1 MAETAHQDVSE
12 LVAFTANTSMD
23 AEFDGLTE
31 SARTSALRR
40 WLRAEDQAAAVDVSF
55 RHAFGGL
62 E

>member
-1 MAETAHQDVSE
+1 MADKAHQDVSE

-40 WLRAEDQAAAVDVSF
+40 WLRAEDQAAAVEVSF
-55 RHAFGGL
+55 
-62 E
+62 